1 MKVMSKPESHWKHVA
16 ALSDVPMGESKAVRL
31 EEGRSVALFNVD
43 GRIYATD
50 NQCPHM
56 GYPLTRGVV
65 RDGIL
70 TCDWH
75 GRSFDLEGGGC
86 FNYECDNLQTFPV
99 DVRQNEIWIQPGDT
113 QYKRRDEHLRL
124 LWEGLLSEDRW
135 TISKA
140 IALLLKGNVPEEEV
154 VEMLLRHVGRQ
165 IASSEDENS
174 NGGAAV
180 ARLINGLKVGK
191 RYQDA
196 DRLMVLATAACS
208 ISGKAAERLEVV
220 PLPGSVSWND
230 IDRWTRMF
238 SHDGQAGRIERSLF
252 TAHHLQHQDKILP
265 LLYECAVEPY
275 FIGFADNLLTLG
287 YLAEII
293 ESFGWERSSELAFN
307 LGAKLLG
314 RRRGE
319 PERFRRDA
327 VSLMTDLVPSIK
339 ATSGAT
345 SGATSPATYNEI
357 EYDEDGLVSAL
368 LSVNIQKSFEAVSAA
383 LAAGVKLD
391 RLITTLVLLAADRM
405 ARTPV
410 NVDAGWEVL
419 TTELNLAASLRTAER
434 HGSSHVAAKG
444 LFHAAWQIFS
454 DRWLNIP
461 ARPLTA
467 PIGGEQLDVED
478 EETGVRVILESIAS
492 LNVQDVGRLVLEYL
506 NAGYSGDR
514 LLHEIGRVMLWDD
527 TNTKVLPTLRT
538 VLEEWERSSG
548 SDRSLGA
555 GHPARYQLIVGLVRY
570 ATDIRTNKDSGSA
583 TNTAMRFA
591 EGKTTVEV
599 FEE

>member
-1 MKVMSKPESHWKHVA
+1 MTKHASQWLRVA
-16 ALSDVPMGESKAVRL
+16 ALSDVPPGEAKAVRL
-31 EEGRSVALFNVD
+31 GEGRSIALFNVE

-56 GYPLTRGVV
+56 GYPLTRGAV
-65 RDGIL
+65 RHGIL

-86 FNYECDNLQTFPV
+86 FNYECDDLQTFPV
-99 DVRQNEIWIQPGDT
+99 DVRQDEIWILPGDP

-140 IALLLKGNVPEEEV
+140 IALLLKGGVPEEEI
-154 VEMLLRHVGRQ
+154 VEMVLRHLGRH
-165 IASSEDENS
+165 IASSEGAEE
-174 NGGAAV
+174 GGAV
-180 ARLINGLKVGK
+180 SRLINGLKVGR

-208 ISGKAAERLEVV
+208 VAGGAAERLEVV
-220 PLPGSVSWND
+220 PLPGLVSWHD

-238 SHDGQAGRIERSLF
+238 SHDGQSGRIERCLF
-252 TAHHLQHQDKILP
+252 TAYHLDYQDKILQ
-265 LLYECAVEPY
+265 LLYECAVETH
-275 FIGFADNLLTLG
+275 FLGIADNVLSLA

-293 ESFGWERSSELAFN
+293 DTFGWEQSSELVFN

-327 VSLMTDLVPSIK
+327 VALMSSMVPIIEASNPANNSLT
-339 ATSGAT
+339 
-345 SGATSPATYNEI
+345 
-357 EYDEDGLVSAL
+357 EYDEESFVIAL
-368 LSVNIQKSFEAVSAA
+368 ASVNIQKSFEAVSGV
-383 LAAGVKLD
+383 LTSGVKLD
-391 RLITTLVLLAADRM
+391 RLITTLVLFAADRM

-410 NVDAGWEVL
+410 NVDAGWGAL
-419 TTELNLAASLRTAER
+419 TMELNLAASLRTALR
-434 HGSSHVAAKG
+434 HGGDRVAAKG
-444 LFHAAWQIFS
+444 VFHAAWLIFA

-461 ARPLTA
+461 VRPLTSPLDGKA
-467 PIGGEQLDVED
+467 LDVPDED
-478 EETGVRVILESIAS
+478 AGVRVILNSIAS
-492 LNVQDVGRLVLEYL
+492 LNVQDVGRQVLEYL
-506 NAGYSGDR
+506 NAGYSGDH
-514 LLHEIGRVMLWDD
+514 LLHEMGRAMLWDD
-527 TNTKVLPTLRT
+527 TNTQILPTLRT
-538 VLEEWERSSG
+538 VFDEWEGSGG
-548 SDRSLGA
+548 SDPALGA
-555 GHPARYQLIVGLVRY
+555 GHPARYQLLVALARY

-591 EGKTTVEV
+591 EGKTTVDV
-599 FEE
+599 FEK